1 MWFSPCFHLCAEST
15 DEEVDKLHC
24 LNHSGSSAT
33 YSDYSPS
40 QGSSGSSNPP
50 ANPHAHAHMHT
61 HTHAHSH
68 PHKHTPALPAPSK
81 DQAPQSHWTNRYTH
95 SIPFPQLHLP
105 SSIKCSLCS
114 VLSLPVFYSSSIS
127 SLIIK
132 VREIHWHVQ
141 VCLSFLIS
149 APFLFSPGFITISGL
164 FHINSWGPSDEIVS
178 LMALPFSINS
188 EALEIK
194 NRHQN
199 LYKKMIL

>member
-1 MWFSPCFHLCAEST
+1 MAFSIFLFHLCAEST

-50 ANPHAHAHMHT
+50 ANPHAHT
-61 HTHAHSH
+61 HSH

-81 DQAPQSHWTNRYTH
+81 DQAPQTHWTNRYTH
-95 SIPFPQLHLP
+95 MAFCPTVPSI
-105 SSIKCSLCS
+105 SSIYHHPLNVPSVVSSVSLS
-114 VLSLPVFYSSSIS
+114 HPLLFLSIS

-132 VREIHWHVQ
+132 VREIHRHVQ
-141 VCLSFLIS
+141 VCLSFSSQLHFCS
-149 APFLFSPGFITISGL
+149 VGFITMSGL

-178 LMALPFSINS
+178 LIALLLSINS
-188 EALEIK
+188 ETLEIK
-194 NRHQN
+194 NRAQN
-199 LYKKMIL
+199 

>member
-50 ANPHAHAHMHT
+50 ANPHAHAHA

-95 SIPFPQLHLP
+95 CIPFHQLHLLVP
-105 SSIKCSLCS
+105 HNQGQRDSLACSG
-114 VLSLPVFYSSSIS
+114 LPLFSHLSSIS
-127 SLIIK
+127 
-132 VREIHWHVQ
+132 VQ
-141 VCLSFLIS
+141 SRLHHHFR
-149 APFLFSPGFITISGL
+149 
-164 FHINSWGPSDEIVS
+164 
-178 LMALPFSINS
+178 PFSHQLVRAFRWNCFLDAT
-188 EALEIK
+188 ALLHQLRGTWNKK
-194 NRHQN
+194 NRHRN
-199 LYKKMIL
+199 